1 MKLSLNLLLRNEQP
15 YAVVLFTG
23 GFIHILF
30 SLSYVTTTD
39 LIAAPILAVGMSLIF
54 FITFLVNRD
63 SPLTERHKEL
73 FSYLLGGVHIAYI
86 LLSDNEDQALLVGH
100 FYPFFVRLLN
110 RRWLSV
116 NAVYGVCY
124 IALLF
129 WGLPDFSFGVLEV
142 QTRLLLFFLYILE
155 TWLIYYFAKQ
165 ILDAGKE
172 QKRKLQQAES
182 ANRQLVE
189 LFNGAVVLAR
199 DTTENLSI
207 IIKELEDVAFVDTK
221 YTKNLRGCANNL
233 RSIYDQYLFSSEKE
247 LSRFNLHDFLVSLVR
262 SNFSEF
268 MQEIVPRYIL
278 DEDVPAEIIAN
289 SKRLADTINGA
300 IQNYLWTPIHQ
311 KLPFEIKTT
320 YLGSQEVKYVLVQ
333 LRCGNIPYPDIDL
346 LQKKRQE
353 ELEDLLGLQ
362 IFVQEQHGDL
372 QVEKRGNEDVRGT
385 LVSFFVQVLEDVQ
398 DFVANPHPQMA
409 VSLRGGHIDFETARE
424 NVKGLKI
431 LLAEDNEINQK
442 VLTFLLQNYVAAVE
456 VVPDGRKLLQRLSEQ
471 SFDLILMDVQM
482 PYVNGLQATKRIRE
496 VEHQNGGH
504 IPIIALTAYT
514 QPSERKKCLQLGMDE
529 YLCKPFEEE
538 HLVMLMA
545 NVLERAIPYATDIKY
560 EF

>member
-1 MKLSLNLLLRNEQP
+1 MKLSLNQLLRNEPP
-15 YAVVLFTG
+15 YAVVLLAG

-30 SLSYVTTTD
+30 SLSYITTTE
-39 LIAAPILAVGMSLIF
+39 LIAAPILAVGTSLVF
-54 FITFLVNRD
+54 FLSFLVNRD
-63 SPLTERHKEL
+63 TPLSEL
-73 FSYLLGGVHIAYI
+73 TREVFSYLLGGVHIAYI
-86 LLSDNEDQALLVGH
+86 LLSGNEDQALLLGH
-100 FYPFFVRLLN
+100 FYPFFVRMLN
-110 RRWLSV
+110 KRWLPT
-116 NAVYGVCY
+116 AYIYGVIY
-124 IALLF
+124 VFLLL
-129 WGLPDFSFGVLEV
+129 WGFPDFEFGALEG
-142 QTRLLLFFLYILE
+142 QLRILLTFLYVLLV
-155 TWLIYYFAKQ
+155 WLIYHFGKQ
-165 ILDAGKE
+165 LFDAGKE
-172 QKRKLQQAES
+172 QERKLQQAET

-189 LFNGAVVLAR
+189 LFNSAVVLAR

-278 DEDVPAEIIAN
+278 DENVPAEIIAN

-300 IQNYLWTPIHQ
+300 IQNHLWTPIHQ

-320 YLGSQEVKYVLVQ
+320 YLGTQEVKYVLVQ
-333 LRCGNIPYPDIDL
+333 LRCGNIPYPDVDV

-353 ELEDLLGLQ
+353 ELEELLGLR
-362 IFVQEQHGDL
+362 IFVQEQQGDL
-372 QVEKRGNEDVRGT
+372 QVEKHGDEDVRGI
-385 LVSFFVQVLEDVQ
+385 LVSFFVHVLEDVD
-398 DFVANPHPQMA
+398 DFVTNPHPQMA
-409 VSLRGGHIDFETARE
+409 VSLRGGNIDFETARKA
-424 NVKGLKI
+424 VRGLKI

-442 VLTFLLQNYVAAVE
+442 VLTFLLQNYVGSVE
-456 VVPDGRKLLQRLSEQ
+456 VVPDGRKLLQRLGEQ
-471 SFDLILMDVQM
+471 TFDMILMDVQM
-482 PYVNGLQATKRIRE
+482 PYINGPQATKRIRE
-496 VEHQNGGH
+496 VEHQKGGH

-545 NVLERAIPYATDIKY
+545 SVLERAIPYSTDTEY
-560 EF
+560 DF